1 MSELKTDR
9 QDSADYEADM
19 VLWFEHQIALL
30 RQRRFTELDLENLIE
45 EPESIVKHE
54 HRALKSRIRVL
65 LMHLLNCQFQHD
77 HISGSWLGTLDEQ
90 RFQIDQLLK
99 DSPSLVPGLERV
111 VAEAYPDAARRAAS
125 ETGLD
130 PKVFPKASPFT
141 IAQIL
146 NVEFV
151 PTGPDRASPSAP

>member
-1 MSELKTDR
+1 MLELRTDR

-19 VLWFEHQIALL
+19 VLWFERQITLL
-30 RQRRFTELDLENLIE
+30 RQHRFTELDLENLIGE
-45 EPESIVKHE
+45 LESIVKHE

-65 LMHLLNCQFQHD
+65 LMHLLKCEFQHD

-99 DSPSLVPGLERV
+99 DSPSLVPGLEQV
-111 VAEAYPDAARRAAS
+111 VEQAYPDAARRAAS

-130 PKVFPKASPFT
+130 PKVFPKASPFS
-141 IAQIL
+141 IEQIL
-146 NVEFV
+146 DVDFV
-151 PTGPDRASPSAP
+151 PAGTDRGAPAGP